1 MAEKKKNACFRQNL
15 LTWVGQTLIGPGF
28 GRNIDEPRKNVLSG
42 INPLDRYHTAILFPV
57 IPGESGVDPASEEP
71 DEYHDPT
78 DDNPDLQN
86 EPAGPKQRYTPP
98 SSVGFS
104 FFVKGTARL
113 QVIPEGVEYVLTKDN
128 RKDVWTRTPLGD
140 FARETFMVKS
150 PESRATAEFR
160 KPVFMKEPEKEKGE
174 IHVLWRPLADGWI
187 ATVSFSN
194 KQALDDFKDPKQF
207 VQDRCLL
214 SFFEVGLK
222 CVVDQGDV
230 GVYPR
235 VDPALLTEEEMEL
248 ELQYRDRRTY
258 AVGHGAAA
266 EWEMKD
272 GRITE
277 IRSNFLPAVEVPQVT
292 ADVDKGGS
300 DVLDI
305 AVLSGYSFEAPGL
318 QSLLIRFVSDYEA
331 WIRDQKSSAANLT
344 GHEKEAAAR
353 ITRRMETAL
362 FRMRLGLDVLEK
374 NRFAAMA
381 FAIAN
386 QAMHDQMAAYDKVL
400 GKSPRTYRWRPFQ
413 LAFLLVSLESVVH
426 EDSEFRDL
434 VDLIWFPTGGGKTEA
449 YLALIAFLIT
459 YRRLAFPSSAG
470 GTTVL
475 MRYTL
480 RLLTAQQFERACRL
494 ICALEIIRRESSGL
508 LGKEP
513 ITAGMWV
520 GQASSPNT
528 FKEAMDAIRDSVTG
542 SGEIPR
548 SLILSACPRCG
559 CMFNVKSNVISDER
573 SFRFKCVNQ
582 ACEFGKDGGS
592 ALPCQVVDEAL
603 YENPPTLVISTIDK
617 FARLAWDERATAF
630 IGLKGNRP
638 PEMIIQDELHLISGA
653 LGSVAG
659 LYEAALDTVL
669 IQKGVRPKY
678 IASTATIKMADQ
690 QVRRLY
696 ARDLAVFPP
705 PGLSCDDSCFARTV
719 PLEERPGRLYAGYLA
734 PLKNRQHCMAPLAG
748 ALLAGP
754 EMVFGEQADKD
765 MIFDNWWTMV
775 VYHGSLK
782 GVGNSQNAFRDD
794 VPSYYNLFRR
804 MGHDTD
810 GHDGDKGQ
818 DDNMN
823 RRSPE
828 FATLTS
834 VSKPDENKRTFDRL
848 EKRYDEAGYLD
859 AVLATNMV
867 SVGLDVSRLSLMIIN
882 GQPLTT
888 AEYIQASSRVG
899 RSDVPGLVI
908 VNYYKD
914 QARSLSHYEDFRS
927 YHESFYRFVEPT
939 SITPYTYQARMRALH
954 AALVI
959 VVRHSCEKLLANK
972 SAMNFDPSDFAVAT
986 VLQRLGH
993 RCAMADAERAKET
1006 KDHINRL
1013 AADWKLEV
1021 DRCKTNKIEMYY
1033 SVSDTDRIKE
1043 RLLYSHHDRSKGL
1056 WPPTL
1061 QSMRN
1066 VENSAL
1072 TVLL

>member
-1 MAEKKKNACFRQNL
+1 MPMAEKKKLSCFRHDL
-15 LTWVGQTLIGPGF
+15 LTWVGQALIGPGF
-28 GRNIDEPRKNVLSG
+28 GLNIDEPKENILYG

-57 IPGESGVDPASEEP
+57 IPGESGIDPASEDT
-71 DEYHDPT
+71 DEYQDFT
-78 DDNPDLQN
+78 DDNPDTHA
-86 EPAGPKQRYTPP
+86 EPLNRKRRYTPP

-104 FFVKGTARL
+104 FFIKGTTRL
-113 QVIPEGVEYVLTKDN
+113 QLIPEGVGYTTDSPPNNSLKDI
-128 RKDVWTRTPLGD
+128 WTRFSLCD
-140 FARETFMVKS
+140 FSRESFTVECPKSRETT
-150 PESRATAEFR
+150 EHR
-160 KPVFMKEPEKEKGE
+160 KPVFEDKGE
-174 IHVLWRPLADGWI
+174 LHVLWRPFADGWMT
-187 ATVSFSN
+187 TVSLIN
-194 KQALDDFKDPKQF
+194 KQVLADSEKPKEF
-207 VQDRCLL
+207 AQDRCAL
-214 SFFEVGLK
+214 SFFEVRLK

-235 VDPALLTEEEMEL
+235 VDPELLTDEEMEL

-258 AVGHGAAA
+258 AVGHGAAVNWTM
-266 EWEMKD
+266 EEE
-272 GRITE
+272 RIRE
-277 IRSNFLPAVEVPQVT
+277 IRSDFLPAVEVPQVT

-305 AVLSGYSFEAPGL
+305 AVLSRYTFGDPVIHD
-318 QSLLIRFVSDYEA
+318 LLVRFVSDYES
-331 WIRDQKSSAANLT
+331 WILSQKNRDDNFNR
-344 GHEKEAAAR
+344 HEKEAAFR
-353 ITRRMETAL
+353 IIQRMDTAL
-362 FRMRLGLDVLEK
+362 YRMRRGLDVLEK
-374 NRFAAMA
+374 NRLAAMA

-386 QAMHDQMAAYDKVL
+386 QAMHDQMATYDKVL
-400 GKSPRTYRWRPFQ
+400 GKTRTYRWRPFQ
-413 LAFLLVSLESVVH
+413 LAFILVSLESVVH

-459 YRRLAFPSSAG
+459 YRRLAFPSSSG

-494 ICALEIIRRESSGL
+494 ICSLEMIRRNSKGL

-528 FKEAMDAIRDSVTG
+528 FREAMDEVRGSVTG
-542 SGEIPR
+542 SGEPPR
-548 SLILSACPRCG
+548 SLILSSCPRCG
-559 CMFNVKSNVISDER
+559 RIFNVKSSYISNER
-573 SFRFKCVNQ
+573 SFRFRCVNPE
-582 ACEFGKDGGS
+582 CDFGKAREGF
-592 ALPCQVVDEAL
+592 LPCQVVDEAL

-617 FARLAWDERATAF
+617 FARLAWDERTTAF
-630 IGLKGNRP
+630 FGLHGNRP

-669 IQKGVRPKY
+669 ISKGVRPKY
-678 IASTATIKMADQ
+678 IASTATIKMAEQ

-705 PGLSCDDSCFARTV
+705 PGLSCDDSYFARTV

-754 EMVFGEQADKD
+754 EMVFREQADKD
-765 MIFDNWWTMV
+765 LLFDAWWTMV

-794 VPSYYNLFRR
+794 VPKNYSLFRR
-804 MGHDTD
+804 DGMGADVHE
-810 GHDGDKGQ
+810 
-818 DDNMN
+818 DDRN
-823 RRSPE
+823 RKEKISRRAPE
-828 FATLTS
+828 VSTLTS
-834 VSKPDENKRTFDRL
+834 VSKPEENRRTFDRL

-899 RSDVPGLVI
+899 RSDVPGLVF
-908 VNYYKD
+908 VNYYRD

-954 AALVI
+954 AAMVI
-959 VVRHSCEKLLANK
+959 AVRHSCEKFLTNT
-972 SAMNFDPSDFAVAT
+972 SAMNFDPSDLAVAT
-986 VLQRLGH
+986 VLQRLGQ
-993 RCAMADAERAKET
+993 RCAMTDAERAKET
-1006 KDHINRL
+1006 TDHIKRL
-1013 AADWKLEV
+1013 ASDWKLEA
-1021 DRCKTNKIEMYY
+1021 DRCKADKKEMFY
-1033 SVSDTDRIKE
+1033 SVKDTDRVKG
-1043 RLLYSHHDRSKGL
+1043 RLLYNHQDRIKGL
-1056 WPPTL
+1056 WPTL

-1072 TVLL
+1072 MVLL

>member
-1 MAEKKKNACFRQNL
+1 MDEKKKISCFRHDL
-15 LTWVGQTLIGPGF
+15 LTWVGHALIGPGF
-28 GRNIDEPRKNVLSG
+28 GLNIDEPKENILYG

-57 IPGESGVDPASEEP
+57 VPGESGIDPASEDQ
-71 DEYHDPT
+71 DEYQDLT
-78 DDNPDLQN
+78 DDNS
-86 EPAGPKQRYTPP
+86 EPQAEPLNRKQRYTPP

-104 FFVKGTARL
+104 FFIKGTARL
-113 QVIPEGVEYVLTKDN
+113 QLIPEGVGYALIKDV
-128 RKDVWTRTPLGD
+128 RKDVWTRFSLGD
-140 FARETFMVKS
+140 FSRESFTVECPKS
-150 PESRATAEFR
+150 RVTTEHR
-160 KPVFMKEPEKEKGE
+160 KPVFEDKGE
-174 IHVLWRPLADGWI
+174 LHILWRPFADGWM
-187 ATVSFSN
+187 ATVSLIN
-194 KQALDDFKDPKQF
+194 KQVLADSEKPKEFAQS
-207 VQDRCLL
+207 RCAL
-214 SFFEVGLK
+214 SFFEVRLK

-235 VDPALLTEEEMEL
+235 VDPELLTDEEMEL

-266 EWEMKD
+266 NWEMED
-272 GRITE
+272 DRIRE
-277 IRSNFLPAVEVPQVT
+277 IRSDFLPAVEVPQVT
-292 ADVDKGGS
+292 ADVDKVGS
-300 DVLDI
+300 DALDI
-305 AVLSGYSFEAPGL
+305 AVLSGYTFGDTAIHA
-318 QSLLIRFVSDYEA
+318 LLVRFVSEYES
-331 WIRDQKSSAANLT
+331 WILGQKNRDDNYNR
-344 GHEKEAAAR
+344 HEKEAAFR
-353 ITRRMETAL
+353 IIQRMDTAL
-362 FRMRLGLDVLEK
+362 DRMRRGLDVLEK
-374 NRFAAMA
+374 NRLAAMA

-386 QAMHDQMAAYDKVL
+386 QAMNDQMAAYDKVL
-400 GKSPRTYRWRPFQ
+400 GKTPHTYRWRPFQ

-459 YRRLAFPSSAG
+459 YRRLAFPSSSG

-494 ICALEIIRRESSGL
+494 ICSLEVIRRNSKDL

-528 FKEAMDAIRDSVTG
+528 FREAMDEVRGSVTG
-542 SGEIPR
+542 SGEPPR
-548 SLILSACPRCG
+548 SLILSSCPRCG
-559 CMFNVKSNVISDER
+559 RIFNVKSSYISNER
-573 SFRFKCVNQ
+573 SFRFRCVNPE
-582 ACEFGKDGGS
+582 CDFGKDREGF
-592 ALPCQVVDEAL
+592 LPCQVVDEAL

-617 FARLAWDERATAF
+617 FARLAWEERTKAF
-630 IGLKGNRP
+630 FGLHGNRP

-669 IQKGVRPKY
+669 ISKGVRPKY
-678 IASTATIKMADQ
+678 IASTATIKMAEQ

-705 PGLSCDDSCFARTV
+705 PGLSCDDSYFARTV

-765 MIFDNWWTMV
+765 LLFDAWWTMV

-794 VPSYYNLFRR
+794 VPKNYSLFRR
-804 MGHDTD
+804 DGMGADVHE
-810 GHDGDKGQ
+810 
-818 DDNMN
+818 DDRNRKDENN
-823 RRSPE
+823 RRAPE
-828 FATLTS
+828 VSTLTS
-834 VSKPDENKRTFDRL
+834 VSKPEENRRTFDRL
-848 EKRYDEAGYLD
+848 EKRYDEAGHLD

-899 RSDVPGLVI
+899 RSDVPGLVF
-908 VNYYKD
+908 VNFYRD

-954 AALVI
+954 AAMVI
-959 VVRHSCEKLLANK
+959 VVRHSGKRFLDNT
-972 SAMNFDPSDFAVAT
+972 SAIHFDPSDLAVAT
-986 VLQRLGH
+986 VLQRLGQ
-993 RCAMADAERAKET
+993 RCAMADAERAKQT
-1006 KDHINRL
+1006 KDHIKRL
-1013 AADWKLEV
+1013 ASDWKHEA
-1021 DRCKTNKIEMYY
+1021 DRCKADKKEMFY
-1033 SVSDTDRIKE
+1033 SVKDTDRVKG
-1043 RLLYSHHDRSKGL
+1043 RLLYNHQDRIKGL
-1056 WPPTL
+1056 WPTL

-1072 TVLL
+1072 MELL